1 MRRFSQC
8 YSISYLQTDTE
19 LFLLGFGIIT
29 CYGHYITPGKKYQA
43 VKLWMKAT
51 YISPIC
57 VCFIHLL
64 RNGDFNLNTVFVFI
78 WRFSRIC
85 YVRSLFRTIRFCSR
99 KNLRDV
105 FNNGTILGY
114 RLVIGYGIE
123 NSYSCGII
131 YR

>member
-1 MRRFSQC
+1 MWCFPQC

-19 LFLLGFGIIT
+19 LFFLGFGIIT

-43 VKLWMKAT
+43 IKLWMKAT

-57 VCFIHLL
+57 TCFVHFL
-64 RNGDFNLNTVFVFI
+64 RNGDFNLNAVFVPI

-85 YVRSLFRTIRFCSR
+85 YARNLFHTIRLCSR

-105 FNNGTILGY
+105 SYDDAIFGY
-114 RLVIGYGIE
+114 RLVIRYGIE